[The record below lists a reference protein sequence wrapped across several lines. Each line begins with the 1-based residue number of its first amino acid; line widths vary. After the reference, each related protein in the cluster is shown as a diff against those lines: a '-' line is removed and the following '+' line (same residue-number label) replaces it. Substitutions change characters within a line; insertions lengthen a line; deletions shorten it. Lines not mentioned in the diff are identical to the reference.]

1 MNLQLPNKARV
12 QKFIPKNKFFAKAIV
27 NSKLKDDFTNKIEK
41 ITWFYKVS
49 EETVGIPK
57 TENVEEIQ
65 VFEIILR
72 EQIIPKSIITL
83 IDKTIPY
90 PILYRF
96 SYKDHF
102 AFGITYKIE
111 GNFSNF
117 YSEWDYPI
125 TFEFNAKDLEVVY
138 QNMVKEFL
146 YKSENPQFDEAF
158 EVDKQIKI
166 LEKNIT
172 NLKNKI
178 KLETQFKDKVDL
190 NKELTGLKLQYNKL
204 TKQ

>member
-41 ITWFYKVS
+41 ITWLYKVS
-49 EETVGIPK
+49 GETVGIPK
-57 TENVEEIQ
+57 TKNVEEIQ
-65 VFEIILR
+65 VFEIILK
-72 EQIIPKSIITL
+72 EQVIPKNIITL

-96 SYKDHF
+96 FYKDHF
-102 AFGITYKIE
+102 AFGITYKID

-117 YSEWDYPI
+117 YSEWDYPLE
-125 TFEFNAKDLEVVY
+125 FEFNAKNLEIVY
-138 QNMVKEFL
+138 QNIVKEFMH
-146 YKSENPQFDEAF
+146 KSEKPHFEEAF
-158 EVDKQIKI
+158 EDDKQIKI

-172 NLKNKI
+172 NLKNRI
-178 KLETQFKDKVDL
+178 KLETQFKNKVDL
-190 NKELTGLKLQYNKL
+190 NKELTKLKLQYNKL
-204 TKQ
+204 LN

>member
-1 MNLQLPNKARV
+1 MNLQLPNKAKV

-41 ITWFYKVS
+41 ITWFYKIS

-72 EQIIPKSIITL
+72 EQVIPKNIITL
-83 IDKTIPY
+83 IDRTIPY

-111 GNFSNF
+111 GNFSNY
-117 YSEWDYPI
+117 YSEWNCPMQ
-125 TFEFNAKDLEVVY
+125 FEFNAKNLELVY
-138 QNMVKEFL
+138 QNLVKIFL
-146 YKSENPQFDEAF
+146 HNSDNTKFNEALDI
-158 EVDKQIKI
+158 DKQIKA
-166 LEKNIT
+166 LDKNIA
-172 NLKNKI
+172 LIKNKI
-178 KLETQFKDKVDL
+178 KLETQFKNKVDL
-190 NKELTGLKLQYNKL
+190 NKELTKLKLQYNKL
-204 TKQ
+204 LN